1 MIQEVRGSRSFPVG
15 AKPFLNFSH
24 QQFNKRCLMYHHSLR
39 SLALIGP
46 LCLLSAVSL
55 AGQPGGSLRKGPP
68 GARPPLP
75 HLALPTQAAPNSLE
89 RSAAGLKRAQDGI
102 NRAATGFSRAAPG
115 LERATSRMQHSLPPQ
130 ASLRAVAKP
139 RGSKPAFG
147 VTPRSLPATSAGTVR
162 PLAAE
167 HQASKVVPAGG
178 RPDEP
183 SQVLPVSGNEP
194 RAQSRGR
201 IPSQLPSQAAKPTS
215 WLDRFHLSWPFSSAQ
230 D

>member
-1 MIQEVRGSRSFPVG
+1 
-15 AKPFLNFSH
+15 
-24 QQFNKRCLMYHHSLR
+24 MYHHGLR

-55 AGQPGGSLRKGPP
+55 AGQPGGSLRKGPR
-68 GARPPLP
+68 GARPHLP
-75 HLALPTQAAPNSLE
+75 YLAIPTQAAPNGLE

-130 ASLRAVAKP
+130 ATLRAAQNT
-139 RGSKPAFG
+139 RGVRPDFG
-147 VTPRSLPATSAGTVR
+147 SSTRPLPAASAAAVH

-167 HQASKVVPAGG
+167 QRASHASPGVIPAGG

-194 RAQSRGR
+194 RGQSRGR
-201 IPSQLPSQAAKPTS
+201 IPSQLPPQAAKPTS